1 MFGSTFYIMHE
12 KQYIFFEISVL
23 FGTGELNTYVYDS
36 GGLYR
41 RKFVSDG
48 RQGENNDDHS
58 RGRKASPVHSDT
70 GITEAHERTAQR
82 PLAGR

>member
-41 RKFVSDG
+41 RKYV
-48 RQGENNDDHS
+48 
-58 RGRKASPVHSDT
+58 
-70 GITEAHERTAQR
+70 
-82 PLAGR
+82 